1 MRRTTR
7 TSLRQVVLFPSVAQG
22 DTVPMEDERELVR
35 ALADLLLE
43 ALQGAACV
51 EGGGD
56 EEREDHA

>member
-35 ALADLLLE
+35 ALGDLLLE
-43 ALQGAACV
+43 ALQGTTGV